1 MSLVHFV
8 KMSGKDL
15 SGKGIAPTAAALKR
29 DLDSYNLGTEKI
41 RLQIQGETVLLRGA
55 VASRAIF
62 EKMVVAAGNI
72 LGIAAVNAA
81 GVRLSEK
88 SSDNGITHQGRLAYY
103 VVKPGDNL
111 AKIAEKLYGPSLG
124 MKGGAIFEANRPM
137 LKMPNKIYPG
147 QLLRIPIL
155 PGM

>member
-55 VASRAIF
+55 VASR
-62 EKMVVAAGNI
+62 
-72 LGIAAVNAA
+72 
-81 GVRLSEK
+81 
-88 SSDNGITHQGRLAYY
+88 DNGITHQGRLAYY

-111 AKIAEKLYGPSLG
+111 AKIAEKLYGPSLS
-124 MKGGAIFEANRPM
+124 MKGGTIFEANRPM
-137 LKMPNKIYPG
+137 LKVPNKIYPG

-155 PGM
+155 PGI